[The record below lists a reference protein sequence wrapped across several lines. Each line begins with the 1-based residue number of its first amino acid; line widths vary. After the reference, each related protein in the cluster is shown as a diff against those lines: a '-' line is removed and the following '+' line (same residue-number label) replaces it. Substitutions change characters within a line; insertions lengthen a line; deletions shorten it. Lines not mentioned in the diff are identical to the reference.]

1 MEQAVAFT
9 RMEDGTFEEYQFLA
23 GKYVPLIERVAD
35 EAIAALQ
42 RLAGD
47 KMGYQ
52 VDRYEHSLQSA
63 TRAFRDGAD
72 EETVVC
78 ALLHDIGDTL
88 APENHA
94 QFAAAVLRPYI
105 SAENHWLVTHHGVFQ
120 GYYYFHHVGLD
131 RNERDKFRGHPMF
144 ERTAAFCQNWDQPS
158 FDPNYD
164 TMPFSAFEPMLRRLF
179 ARRAFSYGN
188 EG

>member
-1 MEQAVAFT
+1 
-9 RMEDGTFEEYQFLA
+9 
-23 GKYVPLIERVAD
+23 
-35 EAIAALQ
+35 
-42 RLAGD
+42 
-47 KMGYQ
+47 MGYQ
-52 VDRYEHSLQSA
+52 VDRYEHSLQTA
-63 TRAFRDGAD
+63 TRAFRDGVD

-88 APENHA
+88 APENHS
-94 QFAAAVLRPYI
+94 QLAAAVLRPYI
-105 SAENHWLVTHHGVFQ
+105 SADNHWLIAQHGVFQ

-158 FDPNYD
+158 FDPDYD
-164 TMPFSAFEPMLRRLF
+164 TMPFAAFEPMVRRLF
-179 ARRAFSYGN
+179 ARKAFNYGH